1 MRAVLLSLLAVLVG
15 GAMVGFGVRGVIHD
29 VSDED
34 DDSAS
39 AATAELKTS
48 SAQEC
53 SAVAER
59 DPRFKLPH
67 DLLFGGSGKAIV
79 QCKGT
84 TVTFSI
90 DVDGLE
96 RSKFYEVV
104 LEKGRRSVD
113 IGTILDV
120 GVGAVHTITVPPEV
134 KLKKY
139 DFLTIQ
145 PDSFHNPELDEA
157 PLRAAL

>member
-1 MRAVLLSLLAVLVG
+1 MRSVLLSLLAVLIG
-15 GAMVGFGVRGVIHD
+15 GAMVAFGVRGVIQD
-29 VSDED
+29 VSDD

-39 AATAELKTS
+39 ASTAELKTS
-48 SAQEC
+48 SAKEC

-59 DPRFKLPH
+59 DPRFRRPH
-67 DLLFGGSGKAIV
+67 DLQFGGRGKAIV

-90 DVDGLE
+90 DVDGLQD
-96 RSKFYEVV
+96 SKFYEVV
-104 LEKGRRSVD
+104 LEKGRR
-113 IGTILDV
+113 TADV
-120 GVGAVHTITVPPEV
+120 GTFLELSIDTVPTVTVPPDI

-139 DFLTIQ
+139 DFLTIR
-145 PDSFHNPELDEA
+145 PDSFHNPEVDEA

>member
-1 MRAVLLSLLAVLVG
+1 
-15 GAMVGFGVRGVIHD
+15 MVGFGVRGVIQD
-29 VSDED
+29 VTDED
-34 DDSAS
+34 DDAA

-59 DPRFKLPH
+59 DPRFRRPH
-67 DLLFGGSGKAIV
+67 DLQFGGNGKAIV
-79 QCKGT
+79 QCKGK

-96 RSKFYEVV
+96 KSKFYEVV
-104 LEKGRRSVD
+104 LEKGRRSTEV
-113 IGTILDV
+113 GTFLELSIDTV
-120 GVGAVHTITVPPEV
+120 PTVTVPPNI
-134 KLKKY
+134 KLEKY
-139 DFLTIQ
+139 DFLTIR
-145 PDSFHNPELDEA
+145 PDSFHNPELDEP